1 MQPIDGVWDCGNQ
14 FLKHICFR
22 LNILGFLRFEE
33 MPSTMVCRFRQK
45 RLDYVPGQGQQGTKM
60 INEAEKDPQ
69 HNIIIKGARVHNLKN
84 MDVAIP
90 KNKLVVV
97 TGMSGSGKSSLAFDT
112 LYAEGQR
119 RYVESLS
126 AYARQ
131 FLGRM
136 NKPDVDYIK
145 GIAPAIAIEQKV
157 ITSNPR
163 STVGTSTEIYDYLKL
178 LFSRIGK
185 TISPVS
191 GGIVKKDTVT
201 DVINFVMGQP
211 NETQVTVLCPLHPH
225 NNRSLK
231 EELAVLMQKGFVRV
245 EYAGKLS
252 RIEDLLQDMS
262 IIDDGAW
269 LAAEV
274 NGDASQISS
283 LKSQISSVRI
293 VIDRISKNEEDETI
307 SRLGDSAQTAFFE
320 GKGDCY
326 VRYKLPDN
334 HKEEERFFCDRFEL
348 DGIRFEEPNPNFF
361 SFNNPYGACKRCEG
375 YGKVIGIDED
385 LVIPDKSKSVY
396 EGAIAP
402 WRGEKMREWNDVLV
416 KNALKFDF
424 PIHRQYN
431 QLSEAQQRLLWK
443 GNNHF
448 RGLDS
453 FFKELEEQTYKIQY
467 RVMLSR
473 YRGKTTCPECKGS
486 RLREDASYVKI
497 SGKSITDI
505 VLMPL
510 DKALAFFSALELNE
524 TDVKI
529 GKRLLTEITN
539 RLLFLNDVGLRYL
552 TLNRLSNTLSGGE
565 SQRINLATS
574 LGSSLVG
581 SIYVLDEPSI
591 GLHPRDTQR
600 LISVLKSLRDVG
612 NTVLVVE
619 HEEEIMK
626 AADHIIDIGPEA
638 GTHGGHLVFSGT
650 YDEIIKDDNS
660 LTGRYLS
667 GKEQIA
673 IPKTRRKWNDFIEIK
688 GARENNLK
696 HVSAKFPL
704 GVLTVVTGVSG
715 SGKTSLVK
723 RILAPALQKVLG
735 NYNGEQTGAYDAI
748 EGDYQKV
755 EQVELVDQNPIGRS
769 SRSNPVTYVKA
780 WDEIRNLYA
789 GQARAKAA
797 GLKPSAFSF
806 NVEGGRCDVCQG
818 EGEVKI
824 EMQFMADIYL
834 TCETCGGKRFKQHIL
849 DITYKDKSVADVL
862 SMTIE
867 EAIEF
872 FAKEPKIVNRIKP
885 LMDVGLGY
893 VQLGQSSNTLS
904 GGEAQRIKLAS
915 FLVKGNN
922 ANKTLFIFD
931 EPTTGLHFADI
942 KKLLK
947 SFDALLDQGNTI
959 IVIEHNMDVI
969 KCADWIID
977 IGPEGGDNGGKVVF
991 EGVPEDLIKKADSY
1005 TGAFLKERF

>member
-1 MQPIDGVWDCGNQ
+1 M
-14 FLKHICFR
+14 
-22 LNILGFLRFEE
+22 
-33 MPSTMVCRFRQK
+33 
-45 RLDYVPGQGQQGTKM
+45 
-60 INEAEKDPQ
+60 
-69 HNIIIKGARVHNLKN
+69 HNLKN

-90 KNKLVVV
+90 KNKLVVI

-126 AYARQ
+126 SYARQ
-131 FLGRM
+131 FMGRM

-178 LFSRIGK
+178 LYSRIGK

-191 GGIVKKDTVT
+191 GGVVKKDSVT
-201 DVINFVMGQP
+201 DVINFIMSLP
-211 NETQVTVLCPLHPH
+211 DETQVTILCPLHPH
-225 NNRSLK
+225 NSRSLK
-231 EELAVLMQKGFVRV
+231 EELAVLLQKGFVRV
-245 EYAGKLS
+245 QYQQQLS
-252 RIEDLLQDMS
+252 RIEALLEDES
-262 IIDDGAW
+262 I
-269 LAAEV
+269 V
-274 NGDASQISS
+274 NSS
-283 LKSQISSVRI
+283 WFVDNGNNTSGKKGHDPATMVYDPLRI
-293 VIDRISKNEEDETI
+293 VVDRITKNDTDETL
-307 SRLGDSAQTAFFE
+307 SRLGDSIQTAFFE

-326 VRYKLPDN
+326 LTYREPDA
-334 HKEEERFFCDRFEL
+334 ETETERFFCDRFEL
-348 DGIRFEEPNPNFF
+348 DGIRFEEPSPNFF

-375 YGKVIGIDED
+375 YGKIIGIDED
-385 LVIPDKSKSVY
+385 LVIPDKSKTIY

-402 WRGEKMREWNDVLV
+402 WRGEKMREWNDQLI
-416 KNALKFDF
+416 KHALQFDF

-431 QLSEAQQRLLWK
+431 QLTPKQQRLLWT
-443 GNNHF
+443 GNKYF
-448 RGLDS
+448 RGLDE

-473 YRGKTTCPECKGS
+473 YRGKTTCTECKGS
-486 RLREDASYVKI
+486 RLRKDASYVKI
-497 SGKSITDI
+497 SGRSITDV

-510 DKALAFFSALELNE
+510 DAALQFFTQLQLNE
-524 TDVKI
+524 TDQVV
-529 GKRLLTEITN
+529 GKRLLMEICN
-539 RLLFLNDVGLRYL
+539 RLLFLNDVGLSYL

-581 SIYVLDEPSI
+581 SVYVLDEPSI

-600 LISVLKSLRDVG
+600 LIGVLQSLRDVG

-619 HEEEIMK
+619 HEEEIMQ
-626 AADHIIDIGPEA
+626 AADYIIDIGPEA
-638 GTHGGHLVFSGT
+638 GTHGGELMFAGT
-650 YDEIIKDDNS
+650 YQEIIQDDKS

-667 GKEQIA
+667 RKESIA
-673 IPKTRRKWNDFIEIK
+673 IPPYRRKWTDFIEIK
-688 GARENNLK
+688 GARENNLQ
-696 HVSAKFPL
+696 HVNVKFPL
-704 GVLTVVTGVSG
+704 QVLTVVTGVSG

-723 RILAPALQKVLG
+723 RILYPALQKVLG
-735 NYNGEQTGAYDAI
+735 NYSGEQTGAYDAI
-748 EGDYQKV
+748 EGDYAKI
-755 EQVELVDQNPIGRS
+755 EQVEMVDQNPIGRS

-780 WDEIRNLYA
+780 WDEIRTLYA
-789 GQARAKAA
+789 GSPAAKAA

-824 EMQFMADIYL
+824 EMQFMADIFL
-834 TCETCGGKRFKQHIL
+834 VCETCGGKRFKQHIL
-849 DITYKDKSVADVL
+849 EVTYQDKNVSEVL
-862 SMTIE
+862 GMTID
-867 EAIEF
+867 EALVF
-872 FAKEPKIVNRIKP
+872 FNKEPKIINKIKP
-885 LMDVGLGY
+885 LADVGLGY

-922 ANKTLFIFD
+922 THKTLFIFD

-947 SFDALLDQGNTI
+947 SFDALLEHGNTI

-969 KCADWIID
+969 KCADWVID
-977 IGPEGGDNGGKVVF
+977 IGPEGGDRGGKVVF
-991 EGVPEDLIKKADSY
+991 EGLPDELVKQKNNH
-1005 TGAFLKERF
+1005 TGKFLKERLR

>member
-1 MQPIDGVWDCGNQ
+1 MIVHDNHSKYGYYGLWTMDHG
-14 FLKHICFR
+14 
-22 LNILGFLRFEE
+22 LN
-33 MPSTMVCRFRQK
+33 
-45 RLDYVPGQGQQGTKM
+45 M

-69 HNIIIKGARVHNLKN
+69 HHIIIKGARVHNLKN

-126 AYARQ
+126 SYARQ

-185 TISPVS
+185 TISPLS
-191 GGIVKKDTVT
+191 GGIVKKDSVT
-201 DVINFVMGQP
+201 DVINFIMALP
-211 NETQVTVLCPLHPH
+211 AETQVTILCPLYPH

-231 EELAVLMQKGFVRV
+231 EELAILMQKGFVRV
-245 EYAGKLS
+245 EYRSKLS
-252 RIEDLLQDMS
+252 KIEDLLEDMS
-262 IIDDGAW
+262 IVDDGSW
-269 LAAEV
+269 LVEEV
-274 NGDASQISS
+274 EGGVKGERLKAKGKKGVVKIESDETILTSNLASQI
-283 LKSQISSVRI
+283 QTVRI

-307 SRLGDSAQTAFFE
+307 SRLGDSVQTAFFE

-326 VRYKLPDN
+326 VRYQEPDAD
-334 HKEEERFFCDRFEL
+334 KEQERFFCDRFEL
-348 DGIRFEEPNPNFF
+348 DGIRFEEPTPNFF

-385 LVIPDKSKSVY
+385 LVIPDKSKSIY

-402 WRGEKMREWNDVLV
+402 WRGEKMREWNEVLK

-431 QLSEAQQRLLWK
+431 QLTEQQQRLLWT
-443 GNNHF
+443 GNNYF
-448 RGLDS
+448 QGLDA
-453 FFKELEEQTYKIQY
+453 FFKEMEEQTYKIQY

-486 RLREDASYVKI
+486 RLRQDASYVKI
-497 SGKSITDI
+497 NGKSITDV

-510 DKALAFFSALELNE
+510 DKALEFFKTIELNE
-524 TDVKI
+524 MDTKV
-529 GKRLLTEITN
+529 GKRLLMEITN
-539 RLLFLNDVGLRYL
+539 RLLFLNDVGLSYL

-600 LISVLKSLRDVG
+600 LIGVLKSLRDVG

-638 GTHGGHLVFSGT
+638 GTHGGNLVFSGT

-667 GKEQIA
+667 GKEEIA
-673 IPKTRRKWNDFIEIK
+673 IPKSRRKWNDFIEIK

-696 HVSAKFPL
+696 HVNAKFPL

-723 RILAPALQKVLG
+723 RILAPALQKTLG
-735 NYNGEQTGAYDAI
+735 NYSGEQTGSYDSI
-748 EGDYQKV
+748 EGDYQKI
-755 EQVELVDQNPIGRS
+755 EQVEMVDQNPIGRS

-789 GQARAKAA
+789 GQPVSKAA

-824 EMQFMADIYL
+824 EMQFMADIFL
-834 TCETCGGKRFKQHIL
+834 TCEACGGKRFKQHIL
-849 DITYKDKSVADVL
+849 DVTYHDKNVSEVL
-862 SMTIE
+862 GMTIE
-867 EAIEF
+867 EALEF
-872 FAKEPKIVNRIKP
+872 FAKEPKILSKIKP

-922 ANKTLFIFD
+922 THKTLFIFD

-947 SFDALLDQGNTI
+947 SFDALLEHGNTI

-977 IGPEGGDNGGKVVF
+977 IGPEGGDYGGKVI
-991 EGVPEDLIKKADSY
+991 LKAY
-1005 TGAFLKERF
+1005 LRI

>member
-1 MQPIDGVWDCGNQ
+1 M
-14 FLKHICFR
+14 
-22 LNILGFLRFEE
+22 
-33 MPSTMVCRFRQK
+33 
-45 RLDYVPGQGQQGTKM
+45 
-60 INEAEKDPQ
+60 EAEKDPQ
-69 HNIIIKGARVHNLKN
+69 HHIIIKGARVHNLKN

-90 KNKLVVV
+90 KNKLVVI

-126 AYARQ
+126 SYARQ

-136 NKPDVDYIK
+136 NKPEVDYIK

-191 GGIVKKDTVT
+191 GGIVKKDSVT
-201 DVINFVMGQP
+201 DVINFIMTLP
-211 NETQVTVLCPLHPH
+211 PETQVTILCPLYPH

-245 EYAGKLS
+245 EYKGKLS
-252 RIEDLLQDMS
+252 RIEELLEDKNIVDSSWS
-262 IIDDGAW
+262 IDN
-269 LAAEV
+269 V
-274 NGDASQISS
+274 K
-283 LKSQISSVRI
+283 KSNEPSIMNYEPVKI
-293 VIDRISKNEEDETI
+293 VIDRITKNEEDETV
-307 SRLGDSAQTAFFE
+307 SRLGDSIQTAFFE
-320 GKGDCY
+320 GKGDCF
-326 VRYKLPDN
+326 VRYREPGSE
-334 HKEEERFFCDRFEL
+334 KENEHFFCDRFEL
-348 DGIRFEEPNPNFF
+348 DGIKFEMPTPNFF
-361 SFNNPYGACKRCEG
+361 SFNNPYGACKKCEG

-385 LVIPDKSKSVY
+385 LVIPDKSKSIY

-402 WRGEKMREWNDVLV
+402 WRGEKMREWNDVLI

-431 QLSEAQQRLLWK
+431 QLTEQQQRLLWT
-443 GNNHF
+443 GNKYF
-448 RGLDS
+448 QGLDA
-453 FFKELEEQTYKIQY
+453 FFKDMEEQTYKIQY
-467 RVMLSR
+467 RVLLSR

-486 RLREDASYVKI
+486 RLRQDASYVKI
-497 SGKSITDI
+497 NERSITDV

-510 DKALAFFSALELNE
+510 DQALQFFTGIALNE
-524 TDVKI
+524 TDTKI

-539 RLLFLNDVGLRYL
+539 RLLFLNDVGLGYL

-600 LISVLKSLRDVG
+600 LIGVLRSLRDVG

-638 GTHGGHLVFSGT
+638 GTHGGNLIFSGT
-650 YDEIIKDDNS
+650 YAGIIKDSNS

-667 GKEQIA
+667 GNEEIA
-673 IPKTRRKWNDFIEIK
+673 IPKTRRKWSDFIEIK

-704 GVLTVVTGVSG
+704 GILTVVTGVSG

-723 RILAPALQKVLG
+723 RIFAPALQKTLG
-735 NYNGEQTGAYDAI
+735 NYNGEQTGAYDGI
-748 EGDYQKV
+748 DGDYKKI

-789 GQARAKAA
+789 AQPVSKAA

-824 EMQFMADIYL
+824 EMQFMADIFL

-849 DITYKDKSVADVL
+849 DVTYRDKNVSEVL
-862 SMTIE
+862 EMTIE
-867 EAIEF
+867 EGLVF
-872 FAKEPKIVNRIKP
+872 FAKEPKIIAKLKP

-922 ANKTLFIFD
+922 THKTLFIFD

-942 KKLLK
+942 KKLLR

-969 KCADWIID
+969 KCADWVID
-977 IGPEGGDNGGKVVF
+977 IGPEGGDKGGKVVF
-991 EGVPEDLIKKADSY
+991 EGLPEDLIKEKDSY
-1005 TGAFLKERF
+1005 TGVFLKERF

>member
-1 MQPIDGVWDCGNQ
+1 M
-14 FLKHICFR
+14 
-22 LNILGFLRFEE
+22 
-33 MPSTMVCRFRQK
+33 
-45 RLDYVPGQGQQGTKM
+45 
-60 INEAEKDPQ
+60 NEAEKDPQ
-69 HNIIIKGARVHNLKN
+69 HHIIIKGARVHNLKN
-84 MDVAIP
+84 IDVAIP

-126 AYARQ
+126 SYARQ

-185 TISPVS
+185 TISPIS
-191 GGIVKKDTVT
+191 GHIVKKDSVT
-201 DVINFVMGQP
+201 DVINFIMSLP
-211 NETQVTVLCPLHPH
+211 NETQVTILCPLYPH

-245 EYAGKLS
+245 EYQQKLS
-252 RIEDLLQDMS
+252 RIETLLEDMS
-262 IIDDGAW
+262 IVDDGSW
-269 LAAEV
+269 LEEEV
-274 NGDASQISS
+274 KEVES
-283 LKSQISSVRI
+283 LKSKVKGKKKTESEKPKEEVDLGTSQSSLTDHHAVRI
-293 VIDRISKNEEDETI
+293 VIDRITKNDEDETV
-307 SRLGDSAQTAFFE
+307 SRLGDSIQTAFFE

-326 VRYKLPDN
+326 VRYQQPDADA
-334 HKEEERFFCDRFEL
+334 ETERFFCDRFEL
-348 DGIRFEEPNPNFF
+348 DGIKFEEPSPNFF

-385 LVIPDKSKSVY
+385 LVIPDKSKSIY

-402 WRGEKMREWNDVLV
+402 WRGEKMREWNDQLV
-416 KNALKFDF
+416 QHALKFDF

-431 QLSEAQQRLLWK
+431 QLTEKEQKLLWT
-443 GNNHF
+443 GNKFF
-448 RGLDS
+448 RGLDA
-453 FFKELEEQTYKIQY
+453 FFKEMEEQTYKIQY
-467 RVMLSR
+467 RVLLSR

-486 RLREDASYVKI
+486 RLRQDASYVKI
-497 SGKSITDI
+497 AERSITDV
-505 VLMPL
+505 VLMAL
-510 DKALAFFSALELNE
+510 DKALDFFSNLKLNE
-524 TDVKI
+524 TDTTV
-529 GKRLLTEITN
+529 GKRLLMEITN
-539 RLLFLNDVGLRYL
+539 RLLFLNDVGLSYL

-638 GTHGGHLVFSGT
+638 GTHGGELVFSGT
-650 YDEIIKDDNS
+650 YDQILKDDNS
-660 LTGRYLS
+660 LTGKYLS
-667 GKEQIA
+667 GKEEIA
-673 IPKTRRKWNDFIEIK
+673 IPAHRRKWHDFIEIK
-688 GARENNLK
+688 GARENNLQ
-696 HVSAKFPL
+696 HVNAKFPL

-723 RILAPALQKVLG
+723 RILAPALQKTLG
-735 NYNGEQTGAYDAI
+735 NYSGEQTGSYDSI
-748 EGDYQKV
+748 EGDYQKI
-755 EQVELVDQNPIGRS
+755 EQVEMVDQNPIGRS

-780 WDEIRNLYA
+780 WDEIRNLFA
-789 GQARAKAA
+789 AQPVSKAA

-824 EMQFMADIYL
+824 EMQFMADIFL

-849 DITYKDKSVADVL
+849 DVTYQDKNVADVL
-862 SMTIE
+862 DMTID
-867 EAIEF
+867 EALEF
-872 FAKEPKIVNRIKP
+872 FRKEPKIIAKIKP
-885 LMDVGLGY
+885 LVEVGLGY
-893 VQLGQSSNTLS
+893 VHLGQSSNTLS

-922 ANKTLFIFD
+922 THKTLFIFD

-947 SFDALLDQGNTI
+947 SFDALLDHGNTI

-969 KCADWIID
+969 KCADWVID
-977 IGPEGGDNGGKVVF
+977 IGPEGGDRGGKVVF
-991 EGVPEDLIKKADSY
+991 EGLPEDLIKVKDSY
-1005 TGAFLKERF
+1005 TGKFLKERFESRV

>member
-1 MQPIDGVWDCGNQ
+1 MSQI
-14 FLKHICFR
+14 
-22 LNILGFLRFEE
+22 
-33 MPSTMVCRFRQK
+33 
-45 RLDYVPGQGQQGTKM
+45 
-60 INEAEKDPQ
+60 EAEKDLQ
-69 HNIIIKGARVHNLKN
+69 RHIIIKGARVHNLKN

-90 KNKLVVV
+90 KNKLVVI

-185 TISPVS
+185 TYSPLS
-191 GGIVKKDTVT
+191 GGIVKKDSVS
-201 DVINFVMGQP
+201 DVVDFVMARP
-211 NETQVTVLCPLHPH
+211 DESLVTILCPLHPH

-245 EYAGKLS
+245 EYRDKLS
-252 RIEDLLQDMS
+252 RIEDLLEDMS
-262 IIDDGAW
+262 IVDDGSW
-269 LAAEV
+269 LVKEV
-274 NGDASQISS
+274 KGEGLKVKGEGGKVKGESAKAKDKESHISHLTS
-283 LKSQISSVRI
+283 HVSTTVRI
-293 VIDRISKNEEDETI
+293 VIDRITKNSEDETI
-307 SRLGDSAQTAFFE
+307 SRLGDSIQTAFFE
-320 GKGDCY
+320 GKGDCF
-326 VRYKLPDN
+326 VRFREPGA
-334 HKEEERFFCDRFEL
+334 ETEQERFFCDRFEL
-348 DGIRFEEPNPNFF
+348 DGMRFEEPTPNFF

-385 LVIPDKSKSVY
+385 LVIPDKSKSIY

-402 WRGEKMREWNDVLV
+402 WRGEKMREWNDQLI
-416 KNALKFDF
+416 KSALKFDF

-431 QLSEAQQRLLWK
+431 FLTPEQQKLLWT
-443 GNNHF
+443 GNAYF
-448 RGLDS
+448 RGLDE

-473 YRGKTTCPECKGS
+473 YRGKTTCPDCKGS
-486 RLREDASYVKI
+486 RLRPDASYVKI
-497 SGKSITDI
+497 GGKSITDI

-510 DKALAFFSALELNE
+510 DKAVGFFKSLELNE
-524 TDVKI
+524 TDTKI
-529 GKRLLTEITN
+529 AKRLLTEITN
-539 RLLFLNDVGLRYL
+539 RLSFLNDVGLGYL

-581 SIYVLDEPSI
+581 SVYVLDEPSI

-600 LISVLKSLRDVG
+600 LIGVLKSLRDVG

-638 GTHGGHLVFSGT
+638 GTHGGNLVFSGT
-650 YDEIIKDDNS
+650 YNEIIKDDKS
-660 LTGRYLS
+660 LTGKYLG
-667 GKEQIA
+667 GKEEIA
-673 IPKTRRKWNDFIEIK
+673 IPKMRRKWHDFIEIK

-696 HVSAKFPL
+696 HVTAKFPL
-704 GVLTVVTGVSG
+704 AVLTVVTGVSG

-723 RILAPALQKVLG
+723 RILAPALQKSLG
-735 NYNGEQTGAYDAI
+735 NYNAEQTGLYDGI
-748 EGDYQKV
+748 DGDFQKI

-789 GQARAKAA
+789 SQPSAKAA

-824 EMQFMADIYL
+824 EMQFMADIFL
-834 TCETCGGKRFKQHIL
+834 TCEACEGKRFKQHIL
-849 DITYKDKSVADVL
+849 DVTYKEKNVSDVL
-862 SMTIE
+862 NLTIE
-867 EAIEF
+867 EAMEF
-872 FAKEPKIVNRIKP
+872 FAKEPKIISKIKP

-922 ANKTLFIFD
+922 PHKTLFIFD

-947 SFDALLDQGNTI
+947 SFDALLDHGNTI

-977 IGPEGGDNGGKVVF
+977 IGPEGGDNGGQVIF
-991 EGVPEDLIKKADSY
+991 EGVPEDLIKKEDSY
-1005 TGAFLKERF
+1005 TGQFLKERFH

>member
-1 MQPIDGVWDCGNQ
+1 MSA
-14 FLKHICFR
+14 
-22 LNILGFLRFEE
+22 E
-33 MPSTMVCRFRQK
+33 S
-45 RLDYVPGQGQQGTKM
+45 
-60 INEAEKDPQ
+60 EKDPQ
-69 HNIIIKGARVHNLKN
+69 KNIIIKGARVHNLKN

-90 KNKLVVV
+90 KNQLVVV

-126 AYARQ
+126 SYARQ

-178 LFSRIGK
+178 LYSRIGK
-185 TISPVS
+185 TYSPVS
-191 GGIVKKDTVT
+191 GGVVKKDSVT
-201 DVINFVMGQP
+201 DVINFIMAMAD
-211 NETQVTVLCPLHPH
+211 ETQVTVLAPLHPH
-225 NNRSLK
+225 NDRSLK

-245 EYAGKLS
+245 EFHGKIE
-252 RIEDLLQDMS
+252 RIESVLENEA
-262 IIDDGAW
+262 ID
-269 LAAEV
+269 E
-274 NGDASQISS
+274 S
-283 LKSQISSVRI
+283 LKVKGESKKVNEDQSIRI
-293 VIDRISKNEEDETI
+293 VIDRVTKNNEDETI
-307 SRLGDSAQTAFFE
+307 SRLGDSIQTAFFE

-326 VRYKLPDN
+326 VRYIDG
-334 HKEEERFFCDRFEL
+334 EEEKEHFFCDRFEL
-348 DGIRFEEPNPNFF
+348 DDIKFEEPTPNFF

-385 LVIPDKSKSVY
+385 LVIPDKSKTVY

-402 WRGEKMREWNDVLV
+402 WRGEKMREWNDELV
-416 KNALKFDF
+416 KNSLKFDF

-431 QLSEAQQRLLWK
+431 QLTEKEQRLLWT
-443 GNNHF
+443 GNKYF
-448 RGLDS
+448 RGLDE
-453 FFKELEEQTYKIQY
+453 FFKEMEAQTYKIQY

-473 YRGKTTCPECKGS
+473 YRGKTTCPDCKGS
-486 RLREDASYVKI
+486 RLRQDASYVKVN
-497 SGKSITDI
+497 GKSITDV

-510 DKALAFFSALELNE
+510 DKALEFFNNIELNE
-524 TDVKI
+524 NDAKV
-529 GKRLLTEITN
+529 GKRLLMEITN
-539 RLLFLNDVGLRYL
+539 RLVFLNDVGLSYL

-600 LISVLKSLRDVG
+600 LIGVLKSLRDVG

-626 AADHIIDIGPEA
+626 AADHIIDIGPAA
-638 GTHGGHLVFSGT
+638 GTHGGELIFSGT
-650 YDEIIKDDNS
+650 YNEIIKDKNS
-660 LTGRYLS
+660 LTGKYLS
-667 GKEQIA
+667 GEEEIT
-673 IPKTRRKWNDFIEIK
+673 IPATRRKWHDFIEIK
-688 GARENNLK
+688 GARENNLQ
-696 HVSAKFPL
+696 HVTAKFPL
-704 GVLTVVTGVSG
+704 GVLSVVTGVSG

-723 RILAPALQKVLG
+723 RILAPALQKALG
-735 NYNGEQTGAYDAI
+735 NYSGEQTGSYDSI
-748 EGDYQKV
+748 DGDYQKI
-755 EQVELVDQNPIGRS
+755 EQVEMVDQNPIGRS

-789 GQARAKAA
+789 AQPVAKAA

-824 EMQFMADIYL
+824 EMQFMADIFL
-834 TCETCGGKRFKQHIL
+834 TCEACNGQRFKQHIL
-849 DITYKDKSVADVL
+849 DVTYNEKNVAEVL
-862 SMTIE
+862 HLTID
-867 EAIEF
+867 EALEF
-872 FAKEPKIVNRIKP
+872 FAKEPKIIAKIKP
-885 LMDVGLGY
+885 LVDVGLGY

-922 ANKTLFIFD
+922 TAKTLFIFD

-947 SFDALLDQGNTI
+947 SFDALLDHGNTI

-969 KCADWIID
+969 KCADWVID
-977 IGPEGGDNGGKVVF
+977 IGPEGGDRGGKVVF
-991 EGVPEDLIKKADSY
+991 EGVPEDLIKEKNSY
-1005 TGAFLKERF
+1005 TGKFLKERF